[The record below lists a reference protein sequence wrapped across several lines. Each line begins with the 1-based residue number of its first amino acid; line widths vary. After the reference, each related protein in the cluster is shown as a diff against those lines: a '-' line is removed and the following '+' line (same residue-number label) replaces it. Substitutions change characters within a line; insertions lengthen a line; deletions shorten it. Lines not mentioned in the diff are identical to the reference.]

1 MDLGSTNDKT
11 QKTNHMI
18 DDLLYKIVQ
27 YLASELKVNLRY
39 LLRAS
44 SSRRLSVWNSCW
56 SCVEPATEEL

>member
-27 YLASELKVNLRY
+27 YFASELKVNLR
-39 LLRAS
+39 
-44 SSRRLSVWNSCW
+44 
-56 SCVEPATEEL
+56 

>member
-1 MDLGSTNDKT
+1 
-11 QKTNHMI
+11 MI